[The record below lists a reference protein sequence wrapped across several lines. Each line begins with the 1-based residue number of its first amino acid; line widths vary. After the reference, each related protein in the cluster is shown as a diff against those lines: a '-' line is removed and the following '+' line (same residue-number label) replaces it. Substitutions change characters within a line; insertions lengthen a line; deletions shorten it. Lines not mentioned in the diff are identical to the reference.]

1 MNNFVTPENS
11 PVRLNR
17 PDAPL
22 RENVVRF
29 ARTPSPTPRPA
40 FNAEPPLAPV
50 RERMV
55 ARPVNPGFTVYEF
68 LQNPTH
74 PPTNGPADV

>member
-1 MNNFVTPENS
+1 MNSTTTTTSQTPPQTPLQS
-11 PVRLNR
+11 P
-17 PDAPL
+17 
-22 RENVVRF
+22 REIL
-29 ARTPSPTPRPA
+29 S
-40 FNAEPPLAPV
+40 PPLAPV

>member
-1 MNNFVTPENS
+1 MNSTTTTTQQTSFQTPPQS
-11 PVRLNR
+11 P
-17 PDAPL
+17 
-22 RENVVRF
+22 REI
-29 ARTPSPTPRPA
+29 SS
-40 FNAEPPLAPV
+40 PPLAPV